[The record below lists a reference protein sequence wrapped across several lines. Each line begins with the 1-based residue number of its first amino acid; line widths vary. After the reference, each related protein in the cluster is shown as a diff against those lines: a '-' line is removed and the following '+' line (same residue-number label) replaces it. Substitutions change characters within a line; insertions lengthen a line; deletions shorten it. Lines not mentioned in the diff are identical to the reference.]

1 MKNLPSV
8 FPYPFISIFSSDYED
23 GVFDVDFEL
32 FVDSVKSPITLRGD
46 LDLTNEDLVVA
57 LTEGSISVYVDVVS
71 TASFFRKQIPV
82 PPLRVN
88 AMQLVQDEKFE
99 IMLPAGSLV
108 GTVELTAYLVA
119 SKNMSFSPEG
129 LHLDYGETVFQIQ
142 LGDMLGASPTKVIE
156 LIPDFGATPDLVTL
170 RLSTEIDPNSYVID
184 TQGNTILV
192 LMGKNY
198 MDYWSLARTDSSS
211 RSQLWLGLYKD
222 VLVAALASASSAGL
236 ENIDSVWATQLL
248 NRLESLE
255 ISLDHSS
262 EFPEINRVALEM
274 VGKDG
279 VEVSL
284 RVAREPK

>member
-8 FPYPFISIFSSDYED
+8 FPYPFISIFSSDYD
-23 GVFDVDFEL
+23 GGVFDVDFEL
-32 FVDSVKSPITLRGD
+32 VVDSVKSPIILRGD

-57 LTEGSISVYVDVVS
+57 LTEGSLSVYVDVVS
-71 TASFFRKQIPV
+71 TASFFRKQFPV
-82 PPLRVN
+82 PSLGVN
-88 AMQLVQDEKFE
+88 AMKLIQDEKFE
-99 IMLPAGSLV
+99 ILLPPGSLV

-119 SKNMSFSPEG
+119 SRDMSFSPEG
-129 LHLDYGETVFQIQ
+129 LHLDYGDNTFQIQ
-142 LGDMLGASPTKVIE
+142 LGDILGASPTKVIE
-156 LIPDFGATPDLVTL
+156 LVPDFGATPDLVTL
-170 RLSTEIDPNSYVID
+170 RLSIEIDPNSYVID

-211 RSQLWLGLYKD
+211 RSQLWIGLYKD
-222 VLVAALASASSAGL
+222 VLVAALASAASAGL
-236 ENIDSVWATQLL
+236 ENIESVWATQLL

-255 ISLDHSS
+255 ISLDDSS
-262 EFPEINRVALEM
+262 EFSEINRVALEM

>member
-1 MKNLPSV
+1 
-8 FPYPFISIFSSDYED
+8 
-23 GVFDVDFEL
+23 
-32 FVDSVKSPITLRGD
+32 
-46 LDLTNEDLVVA
+46 
-57 LTEGSISVYVDVVS
+57 LTEGSISLYVDVVS
-71 TASFFRKQIPV
+71 TASFFRKQFPV
-82 PPLRVN
+82 PPLKVN

-99 IMLPAGSLV
+99 IMLPVGSLV
-108 GTVELTAYLVA
+108 GTVEITAYLVA
-119 SKNMSFSPEG
+119 SKDMSFSPEG
-129 LHLDYGETVFQIQ
+129 LHIDYGDTVFQIQ

-156 LIPDFGATPDLVTL
+156 LVPDFGATPDLVTL

-236 ENIDSVWATQLL
+236 ENMDSVWATQLL

-255 ISLDHSS
+255 ISLDGSS
-262 EFPEINRVALEM
+262 EFSEINRVALEM

-284 RVAREPK
+284 REAREPK

>member
-8 FPYPFISIFSSDYED
+8 FPYPFISIFSSDYEV
-23 GVFDVDFEL
+23 GIFDVDFEL
-32 FVDSVKSPITLRGD
+32 LVDSVKSPITLRGD
-46 LDLTNEDLVVA
+46 LDLSNEELVEA
-57 LTEGSISVYVDVVS
+57 LAEGSLSIYVDVVS
-71 TASFFRKQIPV
+71 TSSFFRKQFQV
-82 PPLRVN
+82 PQLRVN
-88 AMQLVQDEKFE
+88 AMQLIQDEKFE

-119 SKNMSFSPEG
+119 AKDLSFSPAG
-129 LHLDYGETVFQIQ
+129 LHADYGDNVFQISI
-142 LGDMLGASPTKVIE
+142 GDLLGASPTKVIE

-170 RLSTEIDPNSYVID
+170 RLSTELDPNSYVVD
-184 TQGNTILV
+184 TNGNIIQV

-198 MDYWSLARTDSSS
+198 MDYWSLARTEASS

-222 VLVAALASASSAGL
+222 VLVAALAAASSAGL
-236 ENIDSVWATQLL
+236 ENVESVWAKRLL
-248 NRLESLE
+248 NQLESLE
-255 ISLDHSS
+255 ISLDDSA
-262 EFPEINRVALEM
+262 EFSEINRVALEM

>member
-8 FPYPFISIFSSDYED
+8 FPYPFISIFSSDYEE

-32 FVDSVKSPITLRGD
+32 MADSVKSPMTLRGD
-46 LDLTNEDLVVA
+46 LDLTSEDLVAA
-57 LTEGSISVYVDVVS
+57 LSSGFLSIYLDVVCTS
-71 TASFFRKQIPV
+71 TFFRKQFQVPSLPV
-82 PPLRVN
+82 N
-88 AMQLVQDEKFE
+88 SMQLIQDQRFE
-99 IMLPAGSLV
+99 VPLPAGSLV
-108 GTVELTAYLVA
+108 GTVELTAYIVA
-119 SKNMSFSPEG
+119 AKDFSFAPAG
-129 LHLDYGETVFQIQ
+129 LHPDYEDKVFPISI
-142 LGDMLGASPTKVIE
+142 GDMLGASPTKVIE
-156 LIPDFGATPDLVTL
+156 LVPDFGATPDLVTL
-170 RLSTEIDPNSYVID
+170 RLSTDIDPNSYVID

-192 LMGKNY
+192 LMGKHY
-198 MDYWSLARTDSSS
+198 MEYWSLARTDSSS

-236 ENIDSVWATQLL
+236 ENIESVWATQLL

-255 ISLDHSS
+255 ISLDDSS
-262 EFPEINRVALEM
+262 EFSEINRVALEM